1 MTFPLSAFVWL
12 IFVGWLADLVT
23 ALLIACFYVG
33 DARMPYL
40 IMNVDQISSVPP
52 LALTGAGEG
61 ELVSS
66 PFPPCLHSRPTN
78 FPCSSLPSLI
88 FGRHNNRR
96 VARHLREGEE
106 ERGGAPSGE

>member
-61 ELVSS
+61 ELVA
-66 PFPPCLHSRPTN
+66 RP
-78 FPCSSLPSLI
+78 SLPACILGQLTFPASLSP
-88 FGRHNNRR
+88 
-96 VARHLREGEE
+96 V
-106 ERGGAPSGE
+106 

>member
-1 MTFPLSAFVWL
+1 MTFPLSAFV
-12 IFVGWLADLVT
+12 WLADLVT

-61 ELVSS
+61 ELVAS
-66 PFPPCLHSRPTN
+66 P
-78 FPCSSLPSLI
+78 SLPACILGQLTFPASLSP
-88 FGRHNNRR
+88 
-96 VARHLREGEE
+96 V
-106 ERGGAPSGE
+106 